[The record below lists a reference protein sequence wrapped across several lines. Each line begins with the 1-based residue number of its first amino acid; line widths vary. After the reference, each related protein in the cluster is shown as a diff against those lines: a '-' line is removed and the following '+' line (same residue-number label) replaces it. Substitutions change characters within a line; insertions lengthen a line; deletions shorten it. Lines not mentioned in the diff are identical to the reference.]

1 MRLENLT
8 QPELIFPELDAA
20 DREQVLQTFSD
31 HLAELGVVGDAGEL
45 YSKLLEREQLGS
57 TGIGSGVAIPHC
69 KLKSLTKAVLAV
81 GISRRGVEFGA
92 MDSEPVRLFFLV
104 VSPTDAP
111 AVHLQVLAAIS
122 KWIKA
127 DNHVAR
133 MLKLKDRSTIYHM
146 LEEKA

>member
-8 QPELIFPELDAA
+8 QPELIFPELDVSER
-20 DREQVLQTFSD
+20 DQVLRTFSD
-31 HLAELGVVGDAGEL
+31 HLRDLGMVGDADEL
-45 YSKLLEREQLGS
+45 FAKLLEREQLGS

-69 KLKSLTKAVLAV
+69 KLKSLNKAVLAV
-81 GISRRGVEFGA
+81 GIARQGVDFGS

-133 MLKLKDRSTIYHM
+133 MLKLKDRGAIYHM
-146 LEEKA
+146 LEEKG